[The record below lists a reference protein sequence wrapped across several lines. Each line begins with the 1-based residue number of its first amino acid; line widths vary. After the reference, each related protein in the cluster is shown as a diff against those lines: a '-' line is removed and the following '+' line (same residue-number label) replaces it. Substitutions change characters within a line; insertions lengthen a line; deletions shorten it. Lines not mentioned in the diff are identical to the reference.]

1 MLMIERAANAN
12 SALNRNSQRTLA
24 LGLALSALG
33 LSAGCNGFFPAD
45 PADQNPTD
53 FAGIEGC
60 ATSYE
65 DEDYGYGFD
74 LPADAELG
82 RTKNESNS
90 LTNSLWTIT
99 ESGALINIIT
109 RVQGASADASI
120 GAVVSFANDLSVAAG
135 ADLLSEEEVELSN
148 EAVGIQ
154 TIIRYDGLTT
164 FRLQAL
170 SDARLYVVEAVVEE
184 SARTAEIDALLG
196 DIVLSL
202 CVGD

>member
-1 MLMIERAANAN
+1 MIERAANAIW
-12 SALNRNSQRTLA
+12 SLNRNSQRTLA
-24 LGLALSALG
+24 LSLALSALG
-33 LSAGCNGFFPAD
+33 LSGGCNGFVPAD
-45 PADQNPTD
+45 PVDQNPTD

-60 ATSYE
+60 ATSFE

-74 LPADAELG
+74 LPADAEIV

-109 RVQGASADASI
+109 RVQAASADASI

-154 TIIRYDGLTT
+154 TIVRYDGLTT
-164 FRLQAL
+164 FRVQAL
-170 SDARLYVVEAVVEE
+170 SKARLYVVEAVVEE
-184 SARTAEIDALLG
+184 SARNADMDELLSG
-196 DIVLSL
+196 IVLSL
-202 CVGD
+202 CVGE

>member
-1 MLMIERAANAN
+1 MIERAANAD
-12 SALNRNSQRTLA
+12 SALNRNSRRTPA
-24 LGLALSALG
+24 LGLALCALG
-33 LSAGCNGFFPAD
+33 LSGGCNGFFPAD
-45 PADQNPTD
+45 PGDQNPTD

-65 DEDYGYGFD
+65 DGNYDYGFD
-74 LPADAELG
+74 LPADAELV

-90 LTNSLWTIT
+90 LTNSLWTIS

-148 EAVGIQ
+148 KAVGIQ

-164 FRLQAL
+164 FRVQAL
-170 SDARLYVVEAVVEE
+170 SKARLYVVEAVVEE
-184 SARTAEIDALLG
+184 SARNADIDELLSG
-196 DIVLSL
+196 IGLSL
-202 CVGD
+202 CIGE